1 MVSNLNSLFN
11 GFNNNITLTSSKRN
25 SLRSSR
31 DALRSDI
38 KKWFADKGKLQ
49 PSFHSQGSY
58 AMKTL
63 INPIN
68 GADYDIDDG
77 IYIKG
82 YDNLD
87 EEGWPSTST
96 VHSWIKKAVDERT
109 IADSIDKNTC
119 VRVQYAKGYH
129 VDLPAYIVREE
140 VACLAH
146 KANGWI
152 ESDPK
157 SFTDWF
163 VGNVR
168 DNWFYGE
175 QLRSVVKYI
184 KAWKDYTNNP
194 LKGIEI
200 TILTV
205 NAFAKYEGRDDKSL
219 RETVNTIINTIEYNF
234 HCYKP
239 VAPYEDL
246 FGSSS
251 ETRKKEIINGLKELY
266 KNLDDAMKETDEKK
280 ASMIIRGKIFGD
292 RFPLG
297 KESVK
302 EKFAASTA
310 PGVLRSDGRSA

>member
-1 MVSNLNSLFN
+1 MSNLNSLFN
-11 GFNNNITLTSSKRN
+11 SFNNSITLTLSKRD

-38 KKWFADKGKLQ
+38 KKWFNDKGKLQ
-49 PSFHSQGSY
+49 PGFHGQGSY

-68 GADYDIDDG
+68 GMNYDIDDG

-82 YDNLD
+82 YDNID
-87 EEGWPSTST
+87 EEEWPNPST

-129 VDLPAYIVREE
+129 VDLPAYIVHDE

-146 KANGWI
+146 KAYGWT

-163 VGNVR
+163 VGKVR
-168 DNWFYGE
+168 DDWFYGE

-200 TILTV
+200 TILAV
-205 NAFAKYEGRDDKSL
+205 NAFTKYEGRDDKSL
-219 RETVNTIINTIEYNF
+219 RGTVNNIINNIEYNF

-246 FGSSS
+246 FESSS
-251 ETRKKEIINGLKELY
+251 ETRKKNIIEGLKEFY
-266 KNLDDAMKETDEKK
+266 KYLDDAIKETDEKK
-280 ASMIIRGKIFGD
+280 ASLIIRDKVFGD

-297 KESVK
+297 KEPAK
-302 EKFAASTA
+302 ETYAASAA
-310 PGVLRSDGRSA
+310 PGVLRSDRRSA